1 MIDDGLRALFHTNLR
16 NSFHWQAIESG
27 LTGGGIPDSNYC
39 TVGIEG
45 WVEHKA
51 SKAVAIVFRPDQ
63 IGWHLRRYRAGGR
76 TFIAVRQRHSGGPR
90 LGSPIDRLYL
100 YPGRMVKELALT
112 GLRVKPLERFENG
125 PSRWDWERV
134 AWRLKGGGH
143 G

>member
-16 NSFHWQAIESG
+16 AFHWQAIESG

-39 TVGIEG
+39 CAGIEG

-51 SKAVAIVFRPDQ
+51 TKANKIVFRPDQ

-90 LGSPIDRLYL
+90 LGKPVDRLYL
-100 YPGRMVKELALT
+100 YPGRQVKDLVFR
-112 GLRVKPLERFENG
+112 GLLVKPIERWEGG
-125 PSRWDWERV
+125 PARWDWV
-134 AWRLKGGGH
+134 KIAGRLMG
-143 G
+143 